1 MLLVVLIE
9 LIYII
14 VFLNKMYVSYMEFPT
29 LIINLVF
36 TLFLFLSAMK
46 IKVYNKTWTTINFIY
61 SAYLV
66 LRIFVVIPF
75 IASDHEAVYDDAG
88 QIVQQA
94 LNYQSLRQT
103 LYILSAVML
112 GLILLANIRS
122 VYKIKQRTLHLD

>member
-1 MLLVVLIE
+1 M
-9 LIYII
+9 
-14 VFLNKMYVSYMEFPT
+14 
-29 LIINLVF
+29 
-36 TLFLFLSAMK
+36 
-46 IKVYNKTWTTINFIY
+46 
-61 SAYLV
+61 
-66 LRIFVVIPF
+66 VIPF